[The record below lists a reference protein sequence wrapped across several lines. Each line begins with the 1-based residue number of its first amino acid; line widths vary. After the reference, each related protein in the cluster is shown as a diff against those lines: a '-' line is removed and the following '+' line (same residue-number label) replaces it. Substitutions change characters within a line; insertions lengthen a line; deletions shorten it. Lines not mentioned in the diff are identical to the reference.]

1 MGLKAHDLVEI
12 AEGSELL
19 SIRTPVWA
27 TGAVGGSRTVVVTRG
42 QAPQGFLCVGIR
54 GRTRRERHPALLR
67 EQDVKSWRTPESL
80 AAEKKW
86 SGYTGIT
93 RLPALQSLALVAEYA
108 EQEHLDWG
116 PVGSV
121 GYELATGVPTVC
133 ANSDL
138 DVVMRCNVRLDFRR
152 LKELQEL
159 ASSAPAPVDVI
170 LEGPLGGVA
179 LWEFLRSPERCLIKT
194 SLGPRIDV
202 FGW

>member
-1 MGLKAHDLVEI
+1 M
-12 AEGSELL
+12 
-19 SIRTPVWA
+19 
-27 TGAVGGSRTVVVTRG
+27 
-42 QAPQGFLCVGIR
+42 GIR

-86 SGYTGIT
+86 RGYPGIT

-159 ASSAPAPVDVI
+159 ASSAPARVDVI

-194 SLGPRIDV
+194 SLGPRMDV
-202 FGW
+202 FSW

>member
-12 AEGSELL
+12 AEGSELF
-19 SIRTPVWA
+19 SIRTPGWA
-27 TGAVGGSRTVVVTRG
+27 TGAIGRSRTVVVTRG

-80 AAEKKW
+80 AAEEKW
-86 SGYTGIT
+86 RGYPRIT

-121 GYELATGVPTVC
+121 GYELATGVHTVC
-133 ANSDL
+133 AKSDL

-159 ASSAPAPVDVI
+159 ASNAPARVDVI

-179 LWEFLRSPERCLIKT
+179 LWEFMRSPERCLVKT
-194 SLGPRIDV
+194 SLGPRMDA
-202 FGW
+202 FSW